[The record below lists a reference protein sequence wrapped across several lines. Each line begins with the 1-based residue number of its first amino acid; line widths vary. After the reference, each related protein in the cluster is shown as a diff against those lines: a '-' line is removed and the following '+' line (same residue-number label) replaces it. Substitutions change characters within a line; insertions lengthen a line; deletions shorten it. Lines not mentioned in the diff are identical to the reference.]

1 MLVHQRVYI
10 YTYVPHCDVTGMIR
24 IGGIMAKWPNLVMSN
39 VAIEAMAQSKF
50 GGFTQLQAMVDLSSS
65 LR

>member
-1 MLVHQRVYI
+1 
-10 YTYVPHCDVTGMIR
+10 MIR